1 MGYIVNPPSGGGG
14 TITAVNGW
22 NVDNATPTA
31 PIIKGL
37 LGNPLTETL
46 NVNANTIDF
55 TTPVIKA
62 PFTAG
67 NFKSL
72 VDWMGTKIFFSH
84 GSNYRGMGFDLPA
97 IGGLGNLAV
106 NISVNPPNGAPLF
119 QIDGQSGAKV
129 ILTSNITVERAS
141 GNVLKLGFF
150 GTAPVVQQ
158 TVPNVPSGNVNH
170 TEFNNLLQ
178 VLRNLGL
185 IG

>member
-37 LGNPLTETL
+37 LANPTTETL
-46 NVNANTIDF
+46 NVNPTTIDF
-55 TTPVIKA
+55 TTPLIKA

-67 NFKSL
+67 NLKSL
-72 VDWMGTKIFFSH
+72 VDWMGSKIFFSH
-84 GSNYRGMGFDLPA
+84 GTNYRAMGFDFPA
-97 IGGLGNLAV
+97 IGGLGNLAI
-106 NISVNPPNGAPLF
+106 NFSVIPSNGLPLF
-119 QIDGQSGAKV
+119 QVDGQSGAKV
-129 ILTSNITVERAS
+129 ILVSCLTAERS
-141 GNVLKLGFF
+141 GANVKLGFF
-150 GTAPVVQQ
+150 GAAPVLQQ
-158 TVPNVPSGNVNH
+158 TVPNVPSGNVSH

-178 VLRNLGL
+178 VLRNYGL